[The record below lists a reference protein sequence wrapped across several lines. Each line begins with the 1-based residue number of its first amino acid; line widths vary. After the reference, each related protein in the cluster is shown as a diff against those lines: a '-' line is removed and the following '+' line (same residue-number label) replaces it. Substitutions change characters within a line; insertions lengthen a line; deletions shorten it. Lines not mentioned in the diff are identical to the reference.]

1 VVIIPDAFLNA
12 GGVVVSYFEWVQNI
26 SHMQFGRLQR
36 RLDEW
41 RGNYYATALEEL
53 TGKAVPEKLR
63 SWIGH
68 GAEELDLV
76 RSGLDDTMRLAFQ
89 EMLARREGN
98 EKIRDLRT
106 AAFSVAIEK
115 IAQSYI
121 DVSPF

>member
-1 VVIIPDAFLNA
+1 
-12 GGVVVSYFEWVQNI
+12 
-26 SHMQFGRLQR
+26 
-36 RLDEW
+36 
-41 RGNYYATALEEL
+41 
-53 TGKAVPEKLR
+53 
-63 SWIGH
+63 
-68 GAEELDLV
+68 
-76 RSGLDDTMRLAFQ
+76 MRLAFQ